1 MIILQNIAAN
11 QTISFIPRAWA
22 DGSTYTVEI
31 HNETTN
37 KKVFNAT
44 SATFTELDYYNQYTT
59 VFTGLT
65 EDTMYNIIIKDG
77 SNIIFKDKL
86 FCTNQ
91 TVSTYS
97 VNNNAYTEHS
107 TDNEFILI

>member
-1 MIILQNIAAN
+1 MIVLQNSGSE
-11 QTISFIPRAWA
+11 QTISFIPRTWTNG
-22 DGSTYTVEI
+22 DTYTVEI
-31 HNETTN
+31 HNESTN
-37 KKVFNAT
+37 TKVFEDL

-59 VFTGLT
+59 TFTGLA
-65 EDTMYNIIIKDG
+65 EDTMYNLIVKDG
-77 SNIIFKDKL
+77 SDVIFKDKM